1 MKQYPGRANIELQVP
16 LNFDPTALNQ
26 GLVAAEK
33 VKIKQEISTMI
44 VKVLFRDYID
54 TLRTP

>member
-1 MKQYPGRANIELQVP
+1 MKQNPGRANIELQVP